1 MTNNVDH
8 LFYRL
13 EYTCHGTWRENQ
25 TTFIIARHAG
35 TKHGV
40 CISFKQSTTDTAQL
54 YIGDSCYRDH
64 QGPDAYSE
72 RQHTLANLT
81 HVGRKLMTFCII
93 YSSAPNRHFDLLPN
107 RQVWRSQLFH
117 QIGRKRTLDWFAVVP
132 NGLRSKMICFSGP
145 MSQQPGAMEMLIF
158 YICKFF
164 CTYTE
169 GNEELCL
176 NYFLLYTVSN

>member
-64 QGPDAYSE
+64 QGPDASSE

-81 HVGRKLMTFCII
+81 HVGRKLMTFALLIPRRLIAISMCFQTGKCGDH
-93 YSSAPNRHFDLLPN
+93 SSSIKSA
-107 RQVWRSQLFH
+107 
-117 QIGRKRTLDWFAVVP
+117 A
-132 NGLRSKMICFSGP
+132 NGLLIC
-145 MSQQPGAMEMLIF
+145 L
-158 YICKFF
+158 
-164 CTYTE
+164 
-169 GNEELCL
+169 LWCL
-176 NYFLLYTVSN
+176 TAFAAR